1 MLKRGNETMKRPL
14 VALASLLLAQALAQV
29 DLALS
34 PARLEFV
41 LPPGGEV
48 TESVR
53 VRNGLD
59 WEEALS
65 VALRP
70 FTLTPQ
76 GDVAESPE
84 RNLCPHLTATPTAFT
99 VPPRGTAEVRLT
111 LKAPPGAEGTLA
123 CLVVFTAQ
131 PRPTGL
137 GGLRITASPSL
148 GLAVYLTL
156 RGTERPALRAR
167 VGGEGKALP
176 VLLEN
181 PGNVLQRVTGEARVF
196 DGEGKEVARLPI
208 AELPV
213 FPGGYREF
221 ALEPEAPLPPGR
233 YRVVLILESAY
244 GRYAAEG
251 VWAVP

>member
-1 MLKRGNETMKRPL
+1 MKRL
-14 VALASLLLAQALAQV
+14 TLLFPFLLPALAQL

-34 PARLEFV
+34 PVRLELS
-41 LPPGGEV
+41 LPKGGEAV
-48 TESVR
+48 ETVR
-53 VRNGLD
+53 LTNGLD
-59 WEEALS
+59 REEPLS
-65 VALRP
+65 VRLTP
-70 FTLTPQ
+70 FTLTPE
-76 GDVAESPE
+76 GGVVESPE
-84 RNLCPHLTATPTAFT
+84 RNLCPHLTVTPTAFT

-123 CLVVFTAQ
+123 CLVVFTAG

-167 VGGEGKALP
+167 VGGEGKTLP
-176 VLLEN
+176 LLLEN
-181 PGNVLQRVTGEARVF
+181 PGNVLQRVAGEARVF

-213 FPGGYREF
+213 FPGGYREV

>member
-1 MLKRGNETMKRPL
+1 MKRPL
-14 VALASLLLAQALAQV
+14 VALTGLLLAQALAQV
-29 DLALS
+29 DLTLS
-34 PARLEFV
+34 PARLELV

-48 TESVR
+48 TETVR

-59 WEEALS
+59 REEPLS
-65 VALRP
+65 IALRP
-70 FTLTPQ
+70 FALTPQ
-76 GDVAESPE
+76 GDVAESDE

-111 LKAPPGAEGTLA
+111 LKALPGAEGTLA

-131 PRPTGL
+131 PRPTTL

-156 RGTERPALRAR
+156 RGTEKPALRAR

-196 DGEGKEVARLPI
+196 DGEGKGVARLPI

>member
-1 MLKRGNETMKRPL
+1 MKRL
-14 VALASLLLAQALAQV
+14 TLLFPFLLPALAQL

-34 PARLEFV
+34 PARLELS
-41 LPPGGEV
+41 LPKGGEV
-48 TESVR
+48 VEVVR
-53 VRNGLD
+53 LTNGLD
-59 WEEALS
+59 REEPLS
-65 VALRP
+65 VRLTP
-70 FTLTPQ
+70 FTLTPK
-76 GDVAESPE
+76 GGVVESPE
-84 RNLCPHLTATPTAFT
+84 RNLCPHLTVTPTAFT
-99 VPPRGTAEVRLT
+99 VPPRGTAEVRLA
-111 LKAPPGAEGTLA
+111 LKAPLEGEGTLA
-123 CLVVFTAQ
+123 CLVLFSAE
-131 PRPTGL
+131 PRPTQV
-137 GGLRITASPSL
+137 GGVRLTTSPAL

-176 VLLEN
+176 LLLEN
-181 PGNVLQRVTGEARVF
+181 PGNVLQRLTGEARVF
-196 DGEGKEVARLPI
+196 DGEGKEVARLPL

-213 FPGGYREF
+213 FPGGYREL

>member
-1 MLKRGNETMKRPL
+1 MKRPL
-14 VALASLLLAQALAQV
+14 VALTSLLLAQALAQV

-34 PARLEFV
+34 PARLELV

-48 TESVR
+48 TEVVR
-53 VRNGLD
+53 LTNGLD
-59 WEEALS
+59 REEPLS

-76 GDVAESPE
+76 GDVAESDE
-84 RNLCPHLTATPTAFT
+84 RNLCPHLTVTPTAFT

-156 RGTERPALRAR
+156 RGTERPALRAK

-176 VLLEN
+176 LLLEN

-196 DGEGKEVARLPI
+196 DGEGKEVTRLPI

-213 FPGGYREF
+213 FPGGYREV